1 MNFGNIR
8 NEQGERLDV
17 AFHPGKRKDVL
28 LILGHG
34 VTGDKDRPLLVAL
47 AEGLAERGWPC
58 LRVSFSGNGESEGR
72 FVDSCI
78 TKEVGDLQSVLS
90 AVPEG
95 VRVAYAGHSMGGAV
109 GVMTAAMDG
118 RIKVLVSLAGMTHTA
133 EFVRRE
139 FGEVVP
145 DQGCM
150 WDEEHCP
157 LSRHYVEDLEGIGS
171 TLGAASRVKQPWLLI
186 HGVEDDVVPVSDGK
200 NALAAA
206 SCVKEWLEIPGA
218 GHSFG
223 PESYAMVMD
232 AMNRWLAAHFPS
244 VG

>member
-1 MNFGNIR
+1 MNIDMIK
-8 NEQGERLDV
+8 NEEGDLLDTAFHSGERS
-17 AFHPGKRKDVL
+17 HVL

-47 AEGLAERGWPC
+47 AEGLAKRGWPC

-109 GVMTAAMDG
+109 GALTAAMDG

-133 EFVRRE
+133 GFVSRE

-150 WDEEHCP
+150 WDEEGCP
-157 LSRHYVEDLEGIGS
+157 LSLRYVEDLEGIGS
-171 TLGAASRVKQPWLLI
+171 TLDASARVKQPWLLI
-186 HGVEDDVVPVSDGK
+186 HGREDDVVPVSDGK
-200 NALAAA
+200 DAFAAA
-206 SCVKEWLEIPGA
+206 TCVKEWLEIPGA

-223 PESYAMVMD
+223 PESYPMVMD
-232 AMNRWLAAHFPS
+232 AMDCWLAAHLPS
-244 VG
+244 DG